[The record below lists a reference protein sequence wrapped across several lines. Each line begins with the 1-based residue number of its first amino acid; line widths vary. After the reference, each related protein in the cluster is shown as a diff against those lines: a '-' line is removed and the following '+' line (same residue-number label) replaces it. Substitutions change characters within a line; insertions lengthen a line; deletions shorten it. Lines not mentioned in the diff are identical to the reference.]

1 MVVPFV
7 IEPSAGVE
15 RGMLAV
21 LNEAFTIESLPDNKS
36 RLVLKLKP
44 HLAPIK
50 AAIIPLKKND
60 KNLVGLAKKI
70 RSTLQE
76 LGLGRIVLE
85 NTGNIGKSYRKQDEI
100 GTPLCITVDFETL
113 EDNSVTLRDR
123 DSMKQV
129 RINIKDLVKIFME
142 KIK

>member
-21 LNEAFTIESLPDNKS
+21 LNEAFTIERLPDNKS

-76 LGLGRIVLE
+76 LGLGRIILE

-129 RINIKDLVKIFME
+129 RINIKDLEKIFME

>member
-1 MVVPFV
+1 
-7 IEPSAGVE
+7 
-15 RGMLAV
+15 MLAV

-76 LGLGRIVLE
+76 LGLGRIILE

-129 RINIKDLVKIFME
+129 RTNIKDLEKIFME

>member
-21 LNEAFTIESLPDNKS
+21 LNEAFTVENLPDNKS
-36 RLVLKLKP
+36 RIVLKLKP

-60 KNLVGLAKKI
+60 KNLV
-70 RSTLQE
+70 
-76 LGLGRIVLE
+76 
-85 NTGNIGKSYRKQDEI
+85 EI
-100 GTPLCITVDFETL
+100 G
-113 EDNSVTLRDR
+113 
-123 DSMKQV
+123 
-129 RINIKDLVKIFME
+129 
-142 KIK
+142 

>member
-1 MVVPFV
+1 
-7 IEPSAGVE
+7 
-15 RGMLAV
+15 MLAV

-76 LGLGRIVLE
+76 LGLGRIILE

-123 DSMKQV
+123 DSMKQE
-129 RINIKDLVKIFME
+129 RINIKDLEKIFVE

>member
-21 LNEAFTIESLPDNKS
+21 LNEAFTIESLPDNKN
-36 RLVLKLKP
+36 RIVLKLKP

-60 KNLVGLAKKI
+60 KNLVDLAKKI
-70 RSTLQE
+70 RSMLQE
-76 LGLGRIVLE
+76 LRLGRIILE

-129 RINIKDLVKIFME
+129 RINIKDLEKIFME